1 MKKNRLLKITACA
14 LLALAFAAAPSQ
26 ASVES
31 ALEACRSENGL
42 LPDRPGG
49 DTYSSEVV
57 VRELRL
63 RLLQND
69 RERFEALYRLT
80 VKHFQSPLMLLY
92 RQLDAS
98 LQPVAWEDRTATDL
112 QFCRVLLD
120 AAERWDEPRY
130 RERALKTAG
139 RMLRFNVYR
148 NVLINGASWKER
160 ESGIFSIYEPSHRLS
175 LGAVDVKALL
185 QLQSFSS
192 QWEPVAQR
200 CLGILLA
207 GSGAQTL
214 RLAYDVD
221 KRSYVD
227 SQDGSLDALL
237 IMANLL
243 DGGLVPLH
251 SMDRLVERLRAEPAC
266 FVEGEQASLAAASLG
281 AYVLAQAGR
290 AAESRQVF
298 LLLEEQFGAGGDLL
312 RAPGQPPSI
321 LHNLMYL
328 IVREILEPERGMEAR

>member
-1 MKKNRLLKITACA
+1 MKKSGFLQLVMCGV
-14 LLALAFAAAPSQ
+14 LALALAGIPAW
-26 ASVES
+26 ASVER
-31 ALEACRSENGL
+31 ALEACRAENGL

-49 DTYSSEVV
+49 STYSSEVL

-69 RERFEALYRLT
+69 RERFDTLYQLA
-80 VKHFQSPLMLLY
+80 VKYFQSPLMLLY

-98 LQPVAWEDRTATDL
+98 LKPVAWENHTATDL
-112 QFCRVLLD
+112 QFCRALLD
-120 AAERWDEPRY
+120 ADELWNEPRY

-148 NVLINGASWKER
+148 SVLINGASWKER
-160 ESGIFSIYEPSHRLS
+160 KSGIFSIYEPNHRLS
-175 LGAVDVKALL
+175 LAVVDVRALQ

-192 QWEPVAQR
+192 QWESVAQR

-207 GSGAQTL
+207 GSGSQTP
-214 RLAYDVD
+214 RLSYDVD

-227 SQDGSLDALL
+227 AKEGTLDALL

-251 SMDRLVERLRAEPAC
+251 SMEWLLEKLHAEHAC
-266 FVEGEQASLAAASLG
+266 LLKREEVSLAVASMS
-281 AYVLAQAGR
+281 AYVLARAGHP
-290 AAESRQVF
+290 AESHQIF
-298 LLLEEQFGAGGDLL
+298 LLLEGQFGGDGELL
-312 RAPGQPPSI
+312 HVPGHEPLI

-328 IVREILEPERGMEAR
+328 IVREILEPENR

>member
-1 MKKNRLLKITACA
+1 MKRDRFLGTALCV
-14 LLALAFAAAPSQ
+14 LLALALTGVPAR

-31 ALEACRSENGL
+31 ALEARRAENGL
-42 LPDRPGG
+42 LPDQPGG
-49 DTYSSEVV
+49 AYSSEVT

-80 VKHFQSPLMLLY
+80 LKHFQSPLMLLY

-98 LQPVAWEDRTATDL
+98 LKPVAWENRTATDL

-120 AAERWDEPRY
+120 AAERWSEPRY

-160 ESGIFSIYEPSHRLS
+160 KSGIFSVYEPSHRLS

-185 QLQSFSS
+185 QLQSLSS

-214 RLAYDVD
+214 RLSYDVD

-243 DGGLVPLH
+243 DGGFVPLH
-251 SMDRLVERLRAEPAC
+251 SMDRLVEKLRAGPAG
-266 FVEGEQASLAAASLG
+266 FAGGEQESLAAASLG
-281 AYVLAQAGR
+281 AYVLAKAGR
-290 AAESRQVF
+290 GEQSRR
-298 LLLEEQFGAGGDLL
+298 LMLSLEERFGAGEGLL
-312 RAPGQPPSI
+312 RAPGCEPSV
-321 LHNLMYL
+321 LHNLVYL
-328 IVREILEPERGMEAR
+328 IVREALAANAEN